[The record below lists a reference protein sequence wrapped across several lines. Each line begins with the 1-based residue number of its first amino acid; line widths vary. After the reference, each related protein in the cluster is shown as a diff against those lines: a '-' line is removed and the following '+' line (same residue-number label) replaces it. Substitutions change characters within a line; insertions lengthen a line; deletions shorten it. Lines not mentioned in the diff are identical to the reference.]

1 MNAVEIA
8 EQLFKNN
15 LTNIKLITDDTLT
28 SLQLFEIL
36 ITICLEGFD
45 MISDDMTKFDY
56 TQFEISYLTALNKWL
71 NNIDFNINIDS
82 FITSDKQLYNNFYCR
97 IVINTPQNAHLFT
110 ERKIQHEKYHLFIN
124 PNTYHEYNK
133 HEKQLEEFYAVFTCN
148 NMTYKIYFN

>member
-82 FITSDKQLYNNFYCR
+82 FITSDKQLYNNFYC
-97 IVINTPQNAHLFT
+97 IMQITN
-110 ERKIQHEKYHLFIN
+110 
-124 PNTYHEYNK
+124 
-133 HEKQLEEFYAVFTCN
+133 
-148 NMTYKIYFN
+148 